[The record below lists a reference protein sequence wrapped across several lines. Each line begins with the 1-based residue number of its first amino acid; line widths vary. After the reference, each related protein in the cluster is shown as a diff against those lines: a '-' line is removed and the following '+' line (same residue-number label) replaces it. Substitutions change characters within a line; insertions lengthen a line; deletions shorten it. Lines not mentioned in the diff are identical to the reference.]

1 MIHEMEAPNLRVFK
15 AIMAIYEHPS
25 NAHSRPVSIS
35 SSMLKTPLT
44 GVDANTSFTLTFP
57 SAQAILSTSINI
69 TSPPIGCTIRYERG
83 SITVA
88 PPISCPKKFTVQYHD
103 SAHKVIREE
112 TRTFDYVGGGLHFQA
127 DEVARCVRDGKR
139 ESGVWSHEKT
149 LLEMEVFDH
158 IRRNGGYIF
167 PPGVEKVLS

>member
-1 MIHEMEAPNLRVFK
+1 METPNLPVCK

-57 SAQAILSTSINI
+57 SAQAILSTSINV
-69 TSPPIGCTIRYERG
+69 TSPFGCTIRYERG

-88 PPISCPKKFTVQYHD
+88 PPIFCPKKFTVQYHD
-103 SAHKVIREE
+103 NAHKVVREE

-127 DEVARCVRDGKR
+127 DEVARCVRDGKGG
-139 ESGVWSHEKT
+139 SKVWSHEKT
-149 LLEMEVFDH
+149 VLEMEVFDH
-158 IRRNGGYIF
+158 IRRNGGYIL
-167 PPGVEKVLS
+167 PPGVEKVVS

>member
-1 MIHEMEAPNLRVFK
+1 
-15 AIMAIYEHPS
+15 
-25 NAHSRPVSIS
+25 
-35 SSMLKTPLT
+35 MLKTPLT

-57 SAQAILSTSINI
+57 SAQAILSTSINV
-69 TSPPIGCTIRYERG
+69 TSHFGCTVRYERG

-88 PPISCPKKFTVQYHD
+88 PPIYCPKKFTVQYHD
-103 SAHKVIREE
+103 NAHKVVREE

-127 DEVARCVRDGKR
+127 DEVARCVRDGKG
-139 ESGVWSHEKT
+139 ESGVWSHAKT

-167 PPGVEKVLS
+167 PRGVEKVVS